1 MPGAFEGETVTR
13 RRFMT
18 GITHGAGAVAAGA
31 FALPA
36 IGFALGPI
44 FEEHEIPWQDIGAE
58 DAFPD
63 DHYIP
68 VTITIAEGIGEVVRS
83 TSYVRKRNA
92 NDSDKRVQYNK
103 YIAISTRC

>member
-44 FEEHEIPWQDIGAE
+44 FEEKEIPWQDIGGV
-58 DAFPD
+58 D
-63 DHYIP
+63 DFADDTYTP
-68 VTITIAEGIGEVVRS
+68 VTIIISEGIGEAGRS
-83 TSYVRKRNA
+83 TAYVRKRNA
-92 NDSDKRVQYNK
+92 NDSDKADQYNK
-103 YIAISTRC
+103 YIAIS